1 MIELTAAP
9 SAKRE
14 KSPKRKGKVW
24 TQAEF
29 RLLPE
34 GPPFFELEEGVL
46 LEMARP
52 RGRHQKIIGKVYSV
66 ISAHVE
72 PNKLGEIWPEVEVD
86 LTPMI
91 TYVPDLSYL
100 ATEHLTR
107 FANDIAI
114 QGAPDLVVEVL
125 SPSTAV
131 RDKSRKLITYQKT
144 AVPWYWLIDED
155 LLIIEY
161 KNTPEGFL
169 LTQIVAPPDPF
180 TPQLFP
186 GLTLNL
192 AELMGET
199 EAILVEEED
208 QHE

>member
-1 MIELTAAP
+1 MGIAIAP
-9 SAKRE
+9 AAKRE
-14 KSPKRKGKVW
+14 KSPKRKEKVW

-34 GPPFFELEEGVL
+34 GPPFYELEEGVL

-52 RGRHQKIIGKVYSV
+52 RGRHQEIIGHVFSV
-66 ISAHVE
+66 ITPFLRQHQ
-72 PNKLGEIWPEVEVD
+72 LGKIWPEVEVD
-86 LTPMI
+86 LTPTI

-100 ATEHLTR
+100 TTEHLAQL
-107 FANDIAI
+107 ANDVAI
-114 QGAPDLVVEVL
+114 QGPPDLVVEVL
-125 SPSTAV
+125 SPSTAM

-144 AVPWYWLIDED
+144 AVPWYWLIDEE
-155 LLIIEY
+155 LLVIEY

-186 GLTLNL
+186 GLTINL
-192 AELMGET
+192 AELMGELETLQT
-199 EAILVEEED
+199 EQED
-208 QHE
+208 PHE

>member
-1 MIELTAAP
+1 MGIAIAP
-9 SAKRE
+9 PAKKI
-14 KSPKRKGKVW
+14 KSPKRKEKVW

-29 RLLPE
+29 RQLPE

-52 RGRHQKIIGKVYSV
+52 RGRHQKIIGKLYTAL
-66 ISAHVE
+66 SAHVE
-72 PNKLGEIWPEVEVD
+72 PNKLGDVWPEVEVD
-86 LTPMI
+86 LTPLI

-100 ATEHLTR
+100 ATEHLPQ
-107 FANDIAI
+107 FEDDIAI
-114 QGAPDLVVEVL
+114 QGPPDLVVEVL

>member
-1 MIELTAAP
+1 MGIAVAP
-9 SAKRE
+9 AAKRE
-14 KSPKRKGKVW
+14 KSPKRKEKVW
-24 TQAEF
+24 TQAEL

-52 RGRHQKIIGKVYSV
+52 RGRHQEIVGLVFSV
-66 ISAHVE
+66 IT
-72 PNKLGEIWPEVEVD
+72 PFLRQQKLGKIWPEVEVD
-86 LTPMI
+86 LTPTI

-114 QGAPDLVVEVL
+114 QGSPDLVVEVL

-186 GLTLNL
+186 GLTINL
-192 AELMGET
+192 AELMGEL
-199 EAILVEEED
+199 EAIQAEED
-208 QHE
+208 PHE